1 MTQTHDAPDPAKNEA
16 PEPTAAEIEAWEREN
31 FFLPADEA
39 TPETHP
45 ALYNISAGLMMF
57 AGVVRPLDPQLPDY
71 VTIPMFHAST
81 ELIVEVSKWNV
92 VWEAGQFRRR
102 FFSVDDLPEPIA
114 KIAELGDINTIL
126 VPYTLSRYFEYAP
139 LFHLL
144 PKDTLDRF
152 GLPILRRGQWPF
164 IINPG
169 DADRFLPADFEQR
182 LAKAWAWS
190 VWPHI
195 NSGSPMQ
202 AFSGNDPIRILSH
215 NLNYWVPPVTKII
228 QDTLGKFPEVDKG
241 KTVGPV
247 PLEDGSF
254 LPGAVTGNPRQGGS
268 VWTGKDEAAEMVA
281 ATVEAADATG
291 NLRGIMDA
299 VRSHRVEDDFSG
311 RWSYAREDFERKL
324 YRKRSKVQV
333 RFVELTDTIP
343 VQGPESEVLG
353 KLVTSDFLALLNE
366 KQREV
371 VVLLNSGFR
380 QHEIAEKLGYAN
392 HSPISKR
399 LTQVQRKAV
408 EFFGLDK

>member
-1 MTQTHDAPDPAKNEA
+1 MKNE
-16 PEPTAAEIEAWEREN
+16 EQGPTEAEIEAWQRED

-45 ALYNISAGLMMF
+45 SLYNISAGLMMF
-57 AGVVRPLDPQLPDY
+57 TGVVRPLEPQLPDY
-71 VTIPMFHAST
+71 VTIPMVHASA
-81 ELIVEVSKWNV
+81 ELVVQVSKWNV
-92 VWEAGQFRRR
+92 LWEAGQFRRR
-102 FFSVDDLPEPIA
+102 FFSGDDLPEPIA

-126 VPYTLSRYFEYAP
+126 VPHTRSRYFEYAP
-139 LFHLL
+139 LLHLL
-144 PKDTLDRF
+144 PKATLDRF
-152 GLPILRRGQWPF
+152 GLPLLRRGQWPF
-164 IINPG
+164 LADHS

-190 VWPHI
+190 VWPNI

-202 AFSGNDPIRILSH
+202 AFSGDDPIRVLSH
-215 NLNYWVPPVTKII
+215 NLNYWIPPVTKVI
-228 QDTLGKFPEVDKG
+228 QDTLGQFPEVDEG

-268 VWTGKDEAAEMVA
+268 VWTGREEAVEMVA

-291 NLRGIMDA
+291 HLRDILDA
-299 VRSHRVEDDFSG
+299 VRSHRVEDDFSN

-343 VQGPESEVLG
+343 VQGPESDVLG

-371 VVLLNSGFR
+371 VVLLSSGFR

-399 LTQVQRKAV
+399 LAQVQRKAV